1 MEFERKKKD
10 RDLSEAVYSAESE
23 IHGTGLFAKRKIK
36 KGEYIGTYHGP
47 KTRKN
52 GTYVLWVY
60 DHDDEENAEGRD
72 GKNLLRY
79 LNHSTECNAEFD
91 GYDLYALKK
100 ISQDDEI
107 TFNYGEEPH

>member
-1 MEFERKKKD
+1 MTFPRKKKNS
-10 RDLSEAVYSAESE
+10 DLSEAVYSATSG
-23 IHGTGLFAKRKIK
+23 IHGTGLFARRKIK

-60 DHDDEENAEGRD
+60 DHDDEDNAEGRD

-79 LNHSTECNAEFD
+79 LNHSTKGNAEFD
-91 GYDLYALKK
+91 GYDLYAVKK
-100 ISQDDEI
+100 ISPDEEI
-107 TFNYGEEPH
+107 TFNYGEDPQ